1 MNVLH
6 HMTHGIQ
13 PSREDIKLL
22 SELLH
27 AEEGMLPVEPTGQE
41 EWLSTVI
48 QKPWGYKYRVYVD
61 AFYDLWHL
69 CLRPGESTSLHCHP
83 RKVTALICLHG
94 EGTVRLLSHQQHVKA
109 LSCLHL
115 GKGVFHATEN
125 SGLTDLDL
133 IEVEVPRNKLDL
145 LRAKDRYGRAGL
157 GYEQPPRQD
166 EVSLMYPGAHRPG
179 SKLRTISVQQRYQFS
194 VLTGQAILTHPQAQR
209 LLCVS
214 LGIAGALQ
222 HTIEIFAGHEY
233 APAREESYFTILPL
247 QEEREPV
254 YA

>member
-1 MNVLH
+1 MGASLPGRIQLLRVKWPKPSVYASVSHLPTQKSEVSLLYYKEGNSLLMNVLH

-166 EVSLMYPGAHRPG
+166 
-179 SKLRTISVQQRYQFS
+179 
-194 VLTGQAILTHPQAQR
+194 
-209 LLCVS
+209 
-214 LGIAGALQ
+214 
-222 HTIEIFAGHEY
+222 
-233 APAREESYFTILPL
+233 
-247 QEEREPV
+247 
-254 YA
+254 